1 MVRVRD
7 DAEVVAELTGARTD
21 VAQRIIPERHT
32 LSYDV
37 RPYTTETV
45 PISILAAVVAK
56 ALAEGAPD
64 SATIGL
70 RFGGSRLVVTW
81 E

>member
-32 LSYDV
+32 LWKS
-37 RPYTTETV
+37 
-45 PISILAAVVAK
+45 VV
-56 ALAEGAPD
+56 
-64 SATIGL
+64 
-70 RFGGSRLVVTW
+70 
-81 E
+81 